1 LKVSSRAWWVAEKE
15 TIVNKHANE
24 PKTATQLLWA
34 RASALET
41 WAELLLLLL
50 GGIAITAATLLS
62 LVVMLCML
70 PLQVL
75 TGGRGVYR
83 LPPRP
88 RWQPRT
94 GAQASAD
101 SGSAGPRL
109 IA

>member
-1 LKVSSRAWWVAEKE
+1 
-15 TIVNKHANE
+15 
-24 PKTATQLLWA
+24 
-34 RASALET
+34 
-41 WAELLLLLL
+41 
-50 GGIAITAATLLS
+50 
-62 LVVMLCML
+62 MLCML